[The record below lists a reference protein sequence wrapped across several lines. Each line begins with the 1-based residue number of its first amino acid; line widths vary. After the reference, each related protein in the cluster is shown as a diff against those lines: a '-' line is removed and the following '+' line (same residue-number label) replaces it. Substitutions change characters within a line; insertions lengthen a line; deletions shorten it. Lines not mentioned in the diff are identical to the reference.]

1 MTDNKGGPVK
11 PPVIDLSAREGAAKA
26 ETAKAQT
33 SGPTRAKESEASK
46 PQEKATDAPKAAVAP
61 PPASEGGANGGAI
74 ALGIVGGGVLGLAA
88 AYALAWAGLWP
99 ATSMDPRLAELARS
113 LPQIR
118 QMITGVPDLQT
129 AIAETAAGIDGLD
142 ERIAALESRPVPD
155 AAATSAAT
163 AEGTAPSP
171 DLSAIEEQIAALSG
185 RLDALEVPAEGGDTE
200 GLAALRGS
208 LDTLATQVAT
218 LETRLGAQEAELT
231 ELGET
236 LSTTQAT
243 VAAQPL
249 DLGEAVRL
257 PLVLSA
263 LETAFAGGRPYS
275 AEIDALTRAAPETDV
290 PQTLLDAAGTGLP
303 RAETIERAYAAVLP
317 AVLAGRPSD
326 PGADW
331 QETTLDWF
339 RSALA
344 LRPVGDVAGN
354 SPEAL
359 AGRLE
364 AAISRGDFIAADEL
378 VATLPEPMVQA
389 AGDVPRMVAL
399 RADAAR
405 LLEAARREALALAEE
420 SAS

>member
-11 PPVIDLSAREGAAKA
+11 PPVIDLSAREGAAKP
-26 ETAKAQT
+26 ETAKAQK
-33 SGPTRAKESEASK
+33 SGPTQAKEPEAAK
-46 PQEKATDAPKAAVAP
+46 PQEKAAGAAKAPVTP
-61 PPASEGGANGGAI
+61 PPAAESGANGGAI
-74 ALGIVGGGVLGLAA
+74 ALGVVGGGVLGLAA

-99 ATSMDPRLAELARS
+99 APPMEPRLAELTRS

-118 QMITGVPDLQT
+118 QMITGVPDMQT
-129 AIAETAAGIDGLD
+129 AIAETAAGVDGLD
-142 ERIAALESRPVPD
+142 ERIAELESRPVPD
-155 AAATSAAT
+155 AAPAT
-163 AEGTAPSP
+163 AADEAGASP
-171 DLSAIEEQIAALSG
+171 DLSAVEEQIAALSG
-185 RLDALEVPAEGGDTE
+185 RLDALEVPTDGGDAQ

-208 LDTLATQVAT
+208 LDTLAAQVST
-218 LETRLGAQEAELT
+218 LETRFGAQEAELA
-231 ELGET
+231 ELSET
-236 LSTTQAT
+236 AGATQAT
-243 VAAQPL
+243 VAAQPQ
-249 DLGEAVRL
+249 DLGAAVRL

-263 LETAFAGGRPYS
+263 LEAAFESGRPFL
-275 AEIDALTRAAPETDV
+275 AEVDALTQAAPEADV
-290 PQTLLDAAGTGLP
+290 PQTLFDAAGTGLP
-303 RAETIERAYAAVLP
+303 RPETIERAFAQVLP

-331 QETTLDWF
+331 QETTLDWL

-344 LRPVGDVAGN
+344 LRPVGDVAGD
-354 SPEAL
+354 SPEAI

-378 VATLPEPMVQA
+378 ISTLPEPMRQA

-405 LLEAARREALALAEE
+405 LLEAARREALAFAEE

>member
-11 PPVIDLSAREGAAKA
+11 PPVIDLSAREGAAKP
-26 ETAKAQT
+26 ETAKAQK
-33 SGPTRAKESEASK
+33 SGPTQAKEPEAAK
-46 PQEKATDAPKAAVAP
+46 PQEKAADAPTAVAP
-61 PPASEGGANGGAI
+61 PAAESGASGGAI
-74 ALGIVGGGVLGLAA
+74 ALGVVGGGVLGLAA
-88 AYALAWAGLWP
+88 AYALAWSGLWP
-99 ATSMDPRLAELARS
+99 APSMDLRLAELARS

-118 QMITGVPDLQT
+118 QMITGVPDMQT
-129 AIAETAAGIDGLD
+129 AIAETVAGIDGLD

-155 AAATSAAT
+155 AAPAIAAGET
-163 AEGTAPSP
+163 AASP

-185 RLDALEVPAEGGDTE
+185 RLDALEVPADGGDTQ

-208 LDTLATQVAT
+208 LDTLAAQVST
-218 LETRLGAQEAELT
+218 LETRLGAHEAQLT

-236 LSTTQAT
+236 VGTTQAT
-243 VAAQPL
+243 VAAQPQ
-249 DLGEAVRL
+249 DLGAAVRL

-263 LETAFAGGRPYS
+263 LEAAFESGRPFS
-275 AEIDALTRAAPETDV
+275 AEIDAFTRAAPETDV
-290 PQTLLDAAGTGLP
+290 PQTLLDVAGTGLP
-303 RAETIERAYAAVLP
+303 RAEAVERAFAEALP

-331 QETTLDWF
+331 QEATLDWF

-344 LRPVGDVAGN
+344 LRPVGDVAGD

-364 AAISRGDFIAADEL
+364 AAISRDDFIAADEL
-378 VATLPEPMVQA
+378 LAALPEPMRQA
-389 AGDVPRMVAL
+389 SGDVPRLIAL